1 MENRWIHIIALLL
14 LISCGEEL
22 IDKPD
27 NLIPKEKMINIIE
40 EMAVINAAKSTN
52 ADMLRKNQV
61 DPTDFILKKYEV
73 DSLQFVE
80 SDRYYVSKPVE
91 YKDIYE
97 TVEKRLE
104 AKGKAMGETKRI
116 RDSIHLKNQLQEA
129 QKKAKMLNAATDSLP

>member
-1 MENRWIHIIALLL
+1 MKNRWIHIAALLL
-14 LISCGEEL
+14 MVSCGEEL

-27 NLIPKEKMINIIE
+27 NLIPKDKMINIIE

-52 ADMLRKNQV
+52 ADKLRKKEI

-97 TVEKRLE
+97 TVEKRLD
-104 AKGKAMGETKRI
+104 AKGKEMGETKRI
-116 RDSIHLKNQLQEA
+116 RDSISLKNQLQEA
-129 QKKAKMLNAATDSLP
+129 QEKARMLNEATDSLP